1 MEKRKKLVAS
11 SRVKRGVVGI
21 MEELVGIE
29 GLDDRYLVMGDRE
42 LGELPAFD
50 GEGNVVFYDIGGGYL
65 LGKLGLERYVRV
77 MRKKIKNR

>member
-1 MEKRKKLVAS
+1 
-11 SRVKRGVVGI
+11 
-21 MEELVGIE
+21 
-29 GLDDRYLVMGDRE
+29 
-42 LGELPAFD
+42 LPAFD